1 MDTGRRPDE
10 ICALRWDCLDYDEDQ
25 LPVLVYDNHK
35 NARLGR
41 RLPIAQG
48 TADLII
54 EQKRRVRARFPDTAL
69 AELSLLPAA
78 TANPHGRR
86 AITESQLGSRH
97 RAWIDSLPPLLRADG
112 TEYDKARV
120 VPYAYRHSYAQRH
133 ADSGVPIDVLGS
145 LMNHV
150 SLNTTKHYYRVGNDR
165 RRDAVDRVAQMQF
178 DRHGNRI
185 WRHAQQL
192 FESERARRAIGQVA
206 VPFGVCAEPSN
217 VKAGGQACPFRFR
230 CAGCEHFR
238 TDVSYLPDL
247 QAYLDDLLR
256 NRERLLAASDID
268 EWARAEAMPSTE
280 EISRIRRLI
289 SRITAGLDELTTAER
304 EQLDHAITIVRRHRG
319 VMLGMPRI
327 RQALPDLRPERTA

>member
-1 MDTGRRPDE
+1 
-10 ICALRWDCLDYDEDQ
+10 
-25 LPVLVYDNHK
+25 
-35 NARLGR
+35 LG
-41 RLPIAQG
+41 A
-48 TADLII
+48 
-54 EQKRRVRARFPDTAL
+54 
-69 AELSLLPAA
+69 
-78 TANPHGRR
+78 
-86 AITESQLGSRH
+86 RH

-112 TEYDKARV
+112 TEYDKTRI

-145 LMNHV
+145 LLNHV
-150 SLNTTKHYYRVGNDR
+150 SLDTTKTYYRVGNTR
-165 RRDAVDRVAQMQF
+165 RREAVDRVAEMQF
-178 DRHGNRI
+178 DRHGNRV

-192 FESERARRAIGQVA
+192 LESERVRRAIGEVA

-217 VKAGGQACPFRFR
+217 VKAGGQSCPFRFR
-230 CAGCEHFR
+230 CAGCDHFR

-268 EWARAEAMPSTE
+268 EWARTEAMPSTD
-280 EISRIRRLI
+280 EIRRIRRLI
-289 SRITAGLDELTTAER
+289 ARITTGLDELTAAER
-304 EQLDHAITIVRRHRG
+304 EQVEQAVTVVRRHRT